1 MCTLIFPIPIY
12 TFSLSLHLS
21 FIFFFP
27 LLHTTFIF
35 TSSFFSILS
44 LYICPLPLSLSL
56 SLWLKL
62 PVPDWKV
69 STLPKTEKR
78 LEASSPFVACH
89 PLPNGWR
96 RLNPDVLACSR
107 YPHPAQ
113 CSLLSSQLGKTYL
126 KCSASPVLCWA
137 VRGPDRRHRRPCEFG
152 SPT

>member
-12 TFSLSLHLS
+12 TFFSLSAPFLYLLFSSPSYHFHFYLQLFPYSFSEYLS
-21 FIFFFP
+21 FA
-27 LLHTTFIF
+27 
-35 TSSFFSILS
+35 
-44 LYICPLPLSLSL
+44 LSLSP

-89 PLPNGWR
+89 HLPNGWR
-96 RLNPDVLACSR
+96 RLNPYVLACSR

-126 KCSASPVLCWA
+126 KCSASPVLYWGGEGA
-137 VRGPDRRHRRPCEFG
+137 RQA
-152 SPT
+152 SQKTL